1 MHDPNSHLTVL
12 KLLTSLEDTIH
23 YMKIFDDP
31 NTGAIEDLLNK
42 YQNLYISMANGRF
55 TES

>member
-12 KLLTSLEDTIH
+12 NLLTSLEDTIY
-23 YMKIFDDP
+23 YMKIFNDP
-31 NTGAIEDLLNK
+31 NTKVIEDLLSK
-42 YQNLYISMANGRF
+42 YHKLYMSMANGRF

>member
-55 TES
+55 TQS